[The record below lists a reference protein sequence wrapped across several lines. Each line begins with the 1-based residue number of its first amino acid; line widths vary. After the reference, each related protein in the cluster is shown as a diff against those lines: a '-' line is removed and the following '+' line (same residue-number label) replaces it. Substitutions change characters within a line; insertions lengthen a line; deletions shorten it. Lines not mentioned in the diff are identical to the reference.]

1 MICVFV
7 LVFCIESQI
16 HFQQYQEYQKKTDI
30 IVFEW
35 KSLKW
40 GHHNLPLAYFSE
52 KNIDVDDYYGTEYWL
67 LSYKCLET
75 VLNRNEFKYFYK
87 FDDPSQNRSILVA
100 GKNITKFL
108 KRRIWYYPDQN

>member
-1 MICVFV
+1 MHRIPDPFSA
-7 LVFCIESQI
+7 ISRI
-16 HFQQYQEYQKKTDI
+16 SKKTDI

-100 GKNITKFL
+100 GKKHHKIFEKKDMVLSRSKLRLF
-108 KRRIWYYPDQN
+108 